1 MRKLTGSLCG
11 VWGFDELSQVYFDI
25 APRKCMDIYRH
36 EAGGNA
42 GRQIKKAIRCDR
54 EGRVIRGG
62 GGGSAVG
69 ANWGSAGNRSPI
81 PKGRGGRKHS
91 YLVVIP
97 PVSRSCN
104 RRLGLTKRGGTP
116 LYATGRAFEL
126 KTNQ

>member
-62 GGGSAVG
+62 GGRVRCGRQLGKRRKSFPDSEG
-69 ANWGSAGNRSPI
+69 AWWPEAQ
-81 PKGRGGRKHS
+81 
-91 YLVVIP
+91 LF
-97 PVSRSCN
+97 SCN
-104 RRLGLTKRGGTP
+104 P
-116 LYATGRAFEL
+116 SC
-126 KTNQ
+126 Q